1 MSKILKYVALAALV
15 GNEET
20 NAVLLRSQAKGF
32 YDGSKFEVNLT

>member
-20 NAVLLRSQAKGF
+20 NAVLLKSKVKGY

>member
-15 GNEET
+15 GNEEV
-20 NAVLLRSQAKGF
+20 NAVLLKTKVKGL